1 MSTFGEAQS
10 LFQQGEEQ
18 VKLSNRQ
25 AAEEIFDRI
34 IKEGEVYLKDQTV
47 PDFKDW

>member
-1 MSTFGEAQS
+1 MSTFEEAQS
-10 LFQQGEEQ
+10 LFQQGEQ

-34 IKEGEVYLKDQTV
+34 IKEGEMYLKGQTM